1 MKQSNKSNNN
11 VKNSLNKNCKSCNN
25 KSNNNIKNSNQVNG
39 FDDDESKSFELDE
52 NDDHSFEL
60 K

>member
-1 MKQSNKSNNN
+1 MKKNSNRQSNN
-11 VKNSLNKNCKSCNN
+11 VKNSLNK
-25 KSNNNIKNSNQVNG
+25 
-39 FDDDESKSFELDE
+39 DSKSFSLDE